1 MSSSPGSVSRP
12 VHLLTELAENEGDT
26 ILKLKLT
33 DSNKVWEGSIGSE
46 SMVEYGSKHN
56 IDDLEEYLSVT
67 HGALTGKTTHPPTE
81 TGESSDSLK
90 PWEFELKTD
99 DIDVSKVNDY
109 IHFLFVRRSIVE
121 ELLRV
126 KLNSKYL
133 IHMFTTSV

>member
-1 MSSSPGSVSRP
+1 MSAQVFHWTRTLSRLVSSSPGSVSRP

-33 DSNKVWEGSIGSE
+33 DSSKVWEGSIGSE

-99 DIDVSKVNDY
+99 DIDVSKV
-109 IHFLFVRRSIVE
+109 
-121 ELLRV
+121 
-126 KLNSKYL
+126 
-133 IHMFTTSV
+133 TTIFISYSYVDRL